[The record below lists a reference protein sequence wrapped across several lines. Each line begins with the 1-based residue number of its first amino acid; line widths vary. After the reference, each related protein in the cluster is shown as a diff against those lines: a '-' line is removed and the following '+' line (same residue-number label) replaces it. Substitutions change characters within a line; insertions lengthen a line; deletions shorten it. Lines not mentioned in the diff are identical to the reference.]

1 MNYVRIIRISGSFFA
16 REFRKPEKARKKVQ
30 YREVDEKTVAEQFLK
45 GDATVEVI
53 FEDTERE
60 PIMLDW
66 ESDPEMIKK
75 YLGSRFLEY
84 KG

>member
-16 REFRKPEKARKKVQ
+16 REFKKPEKARKKVQ

-45 GDATVEVI
+45 GDATVEVV
-53 FEDTERE
+53 FEDSERE

-66 ESDPEMIKK
+66 ESDQELIKK
-75 YLGSRFLEY
+75 YLGSRFLSY
-84 KG
+84 

>member
-1 MNYVRIIRISGSFFA
+1 MHYVRIIRISGSFFA
-16 REFRKPEKARKKVQ
+16 REFRKPEKARKRVQ

-53 FEDTERE
+53 FEDSDRE

-66 ESDPEMIKK
+66 ESDQELIKK
-75 YLGSRFLEY
+75 YLGSKFLAY
-84 KG
+84 